1 MYFTTMSRS
10 IVRRARVMDASPTS
24 ESGPWPLL
32 FGLSLGVAAGF
43 LLGELIGPVA
53 SRAVHDRPITRRAQR
68 ASQVRQLVAAAQAA
82 LDDDLMLRDCHLRV
96 VPIGPGRIELHG
108 WVADRRS
115 RGRAARLVG
124 DAVHADEIVNCLQVR
139 GEDDLPPS
147 DDGDD
152 TSDERL
158 A

>member
-1 MYFTTMSRS
+1 MSRS
-10 IVRRARVMDASPTS
+10 IVRRARAVDASPTS

-32 FGLSLGVAAGF
+32 LGLSLGVAAGF
-43 LLGELIGPVA
+43 LLGELVGPLA
-53 SRAVHDRPITRRAQR
+53 SRAVHDRPIAGRGPR

-96 VPIGPGRIELHG
+96 IPIGPGRIELHG

-115 RGRAARLVG
+115 RGRAGRLVG
-124 DAVHADEIVNCLQVR
+124 DAVHADAIVNCLQVR
-139 GEDDLPPS
+139 GEDDIPPS
-147 DDGDD
+147 HDDD